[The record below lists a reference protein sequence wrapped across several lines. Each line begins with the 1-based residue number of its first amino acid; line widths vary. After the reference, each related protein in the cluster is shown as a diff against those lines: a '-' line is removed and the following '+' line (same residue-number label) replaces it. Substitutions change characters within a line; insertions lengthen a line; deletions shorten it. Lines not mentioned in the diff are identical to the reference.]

1 MFDSYADW
9 AIIIVVAV
17 IIFGGTKKIPE
28 MARNLGK
35 ATGEFKRGQMEMESE
50 LKNGVSTTTKANKD
64 QVDYMKI
71 AGDLNIDTKD
81 KTIDQ
86 IIGEINT
93 KLNKNV
99 QKEPENVV
107 ESKQN

>member
-1 MFDSYADW
+1 MLESYADW

-35 ATGEFKRGQMEMESE
+35 ASGEFKKGQMEIENE
-50 LKNGVSTTTKANKD
+50 LKNGGNATKSNKD

-71 AGDLNIDTKD
+71 AEDLNIDVKD

-86 IIGEINT
+86 IINEINQ
-93 KLNKNV
+93 KLNKNTKV
-99 QKEPENVV
+99 PENVV
-107 ESKQN
+107 ASKQN